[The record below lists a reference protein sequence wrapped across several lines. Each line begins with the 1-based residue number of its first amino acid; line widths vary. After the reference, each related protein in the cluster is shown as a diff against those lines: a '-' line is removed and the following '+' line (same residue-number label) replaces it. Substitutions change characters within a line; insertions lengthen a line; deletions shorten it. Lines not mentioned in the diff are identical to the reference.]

1 MAAGHHD
8 AGVWGQLPG
17 EGVPGPA
24 SGTVTLG
31 LEVREHW
38 MEGLFSGWF
47 TEGGLTPPERRVHP
61 LRLFSLQRVWE
72 G

>member
-17 EGVPGPA
+17 EGVSGPA

-47 TEGGLTPPERRVHP
+47 TE
-61 LRLFSLQRVWE
+61 W
-72 G
+72 